1 MVTMEEMCYPKTL
14 ALLCESQILN
24 NFTVIQ
30 SIFLADCVEFM
41 DRKIHTFFC
50 NYRGVMSSMV
60 CTCSVTATGEPPLCM
75 SCSVLFALRYALD
88 SARKEAGKPEEWYQI
103 GMLISLIL

>member
-1 MVTMEEMCYPKTL
+1 MSL
-14 ALLCESQILN
+14 RILN
-24 NFTVIQ
+24 NCAVIQ
-30 SIFLADCVEFM
+30 SIFLPYCVEVM
-41 DRKIHTFFC
+41 GRKIDTFFC

-60 CTCSVTATGEPPLCM
+60 CTCFVTATGEPPLCM